1 MYLQAVELL
10 CAMNWDLDGQGC
22 YACLTAI
29 VTHLLKMTLNADRE
43 SRICSYS
50 VKKMYARI
58 YLSYGM
64 FETKCHY
71 LELPEENNKGF

>member
-43 SRICSYS
+43 SRIFLFCEKDVY
-50 VKKMYARI
+50 KNM
-58 YLSYGM
+58 
-64 FETKCHY
+64 
-71 LELPEENNKGF
+71 P